1 MGSKRNNDVTF
12 SDGNLTSTVGSTN
25 NREVVG
31 NIVVSSGKYYFVSMF
46 DPGGSSNNS
55 DGAGWVADGGLGVD
69 NSTHGGF
76 CMLARDNGSTVIG
89 NGGSRTDES
98 SGTHA
103 SFNRGDVM
111 GCAIDLDSRIATWYK
126 NGVKYTFEVDFSS
139 RTNLDGQDFKPM
151 VLNRLAG
158 SDLRKLRTKT
168 LQVSTTRGLHN
179 TECPYYTS
187 RNCDIKPRDIF

>member
-31 NIVVSSGKYYFVSMF
+31 NIVVSSGKYYFEVLCLIQEAVVIIVMVLI
-46 DPGGSSNNS
+46 
-55 DGAGWVADGGLGVD
+55 WVADGGLGVD

-98 SGTHA
+98 MELMLLLIVGMLW
-103 SFNRGDVM
+103 DVLL
-111 GCAIDLDSRIATWYK
+111 I
-126 NGVKYTFEVDFSS
+126 
-139 RTNLDGQDFKPM
+139 
-151 VLNRLAG
+151 
-158 SDLRKLRTKT
+158 
-168 LQVSTTRGLHN
+168 
-179 TECPYYTS
+179 
-187 RNCDIKPRDIF
+187 